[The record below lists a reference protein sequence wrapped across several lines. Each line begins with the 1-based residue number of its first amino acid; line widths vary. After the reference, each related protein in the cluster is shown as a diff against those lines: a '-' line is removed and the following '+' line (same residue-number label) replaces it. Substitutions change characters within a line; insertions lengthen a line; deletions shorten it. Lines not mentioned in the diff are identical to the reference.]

1 MTGVLTRLSTGRVVK
16 GSQKSKYVI
25 VGIGSKTYLAHR
37 IIWKM
42 KTGEDPV
49 EIIDHH
55 DCDSVNNRWV
65 NLRQAEQKENLRN
78 RGAPK
83 NNKSGVKGVSFD
95 TQTGMWLA
103 GITVD
108 YRHINLGRYSTIE
121 KAAEVRRVASEKMHG
136 DFARTT

>member
-65 NLRQAEQKENLRN
+65 NLRQAEQKENLN
-78 RGAPK
+78 
-83 NNKSGVKGVSFD
+83 
-95 TQTGMWLA
+95 
-103 GITVD
+103 
-108 YRHINLGRYSTIE
+108 
-121 KAAEVRRVASEKMHG
+121 
-136 DFARTT
+136 